1 MHSHLKLFHCLSFHA
16 DNMRRCPVQVKK
28 LCEFMVP
35 LLRKVMSR
43 LTQETLQ
50 DWAQLASEVSVS
62 RRQIQHIMTLAA
74 AVQCWQ

>member
-1 MHSHLKLFHCLSFHA
+1 MHSYLKLFHRLSLHA
-16 DNMRRCPVQVKK
+16 DYVRRCPVQVQK

-62 RRQIQHIMTLAA
+62 R
-74 AVQCWQ
+74 

>member
-1 MHSHLKLFHCLSFHA
+1 MHSYLKLFHRLSLHA
-16 DNMRRCPVQVKK
+16 DYMHRCPVQVQK

-50 DWAQLASEVSVS
+50 DWAQLASEVSV
-62 RRQIQHIMTLAA
+62 RR
-74 AVQCWQ
+74 

>member
-1 MHSHLKLFHCLSFHA
+1 MHSYLKLFHCLSLHA
-16 DNMRRCPVQVKK
+16 DYMCRCPVQVQK

-62 RRQIQHIMTLAA
+62 Q
-74 AVQCWQ
+74 